1 MSLTFYAATV
11 CVVLVA
17 IHVSN
22 KMQTSNVVD
31 KSEQTTDSSTIS
43 VATTLFNEDPPTRPN
58 LIWMAPFQSGGGY
71 CSEATAFV
79 LSVSQK
85 TRHLRIKI
93 DQHGDGVNMKYL
105 NGIPLEVR
113 SALQAMASAQV
124 LPADSVVVCHSEP
137 GAWYPP
143 RWPTSRCPPEGSLY
157 TIGRTMF
164 ETDRLPAGWEER
176 LNTMDE
182 IWVPTEFAR
191 RIFEA
196 NGVHS
201 NRLVVIGEPVDTSF
215 FDPDLY
221 EPLPLPGPSLGSNVT
236 RFLSSFKWEERKGWS
251 VLLDAFF
258 AAFDNNSRTC
268 LYILS
273 HAYHSDNDLLQQIF
287 TYIEETNPTR
297 SLNSL
302 PCVQLI
308 DRFLSDE
315 ELAMLY
321 KAVDVFVLPSR
332 GEGWGRPHVEAMS
345 MALPVIATNWSGP
358 TEFML
363 PSHSYPLRIDG
374 LVPVEQGAFKGHHWA
389 EPSREHLKQLMLH
402 VSNNKEEAKSK
413 GKRARQFMID
423 RYGFDRM
430 ATEVLD
436 HLDRISNKIQYRTQQ
451 QTFH

>member
-1 MSLTFYAATV
+1 
-11 CVVLVA
+11 
-17 IHVSN
+17 
-22 KMQTSNVVD
+22 MQTSNV
-31 KSEQTTDSSTIS
+31 SNLEQTKEASTIS
-43 VATTLFNEDPPTRPN
+43 AATTRSNNHQPTRPN

-79 LSVSQK
+79 LSLSQDA
-85 TRHLRIKI
+85 RHLPIKI
-93 DQHGDGVNMKYL
+93 DQHGDGFNIEYL
-105 NGIPLEVR
+105 NGMPLEVR
-113 SALQAMASAQV
+113 SVLQEKASAQV
-124 LPADSVVVCHSEP
+124 RPSDSVVVCHSEP

-143 RWPTSRCPPEGSLY
+143 RWHTSRCPPEGSLY

-164 ETDRLPAGWEER
+164 ETDRLPAGWKDR
-176 LNTMDE
+176 LNAMDE

-201 NRLVVIGEPVDTSF
+201 SRLFVIGEPVDTSF
-215 FDPDLY
+215 FDPDRY
-221 EPLPLPGPSLGSNVT
+221 QPLPLPGPSVGSKGT

-251 VLLDAFF
+251 VLLDAYF
-258 AAFDNNSRTC
+258 AAFDNLSPTC
-268 LYILS
+268 LYILT
-273 HAYHSDNDLLQQIF
+273 HAYHSNNDLQQQIF

-297 SLNSL
+297 SHSSL

-315 ELAMLY
+315 ELARLY

-374 LVPVEQGAFKGHHWA
+374 LVPVEQGAFKGHLWA
-389 EPSREHLKQLMLH
+389 EPSREHLKQLMLR
-402 VSNNKEEAKSK
+402 VTNNKEEAKAK

-436 HLDRISNKIQYRTQQ
+436 HLDRIANKIHRT
-451 QTFH
+451 